1 MSSLEYQAFLE
12 TQEFRVCVGGLREEQ
27 FPFSFQAHSIF
38 TKCPIRVEWMDGESI
53 RLESFQKDRRYDLVI
68 IDCRNHHSEITSLCR
83 IRNFN
88 SDMAILG
95 LVESVRVLEQGQDAI
110 SNGTFLLVEFESLP
124 ALLPWVIG
132 QQLERKR
139 MVLEHARIHNRLKE
153 ASYKNEMAEVASTVL
168 HNVGNVLNS
177 VNVAAGVVES
187 CVNDSSIVLVNR
199 IAGLL
204 AEQEESLDE
213 FLTQDPKGRRI
224 PAAIQKLA
232 PHLVDERQ
240 TILKEIQVLMRNIDH
255 VKHIISSH
263 QTMAKSQGLVEPVS
277 LPDLLEQALELS
289 FQPGDATWV
298 TIYRQFTHT
307 PQIAVDR
314 HQVLQ
319 ILVNLLRNAKQAMQA
334 QPADDHALTL
344 RIDEP
349 CQEPVSVCLTIQDSG
364 MGIAPEHLSK
374 MFSRGF
380 TTKKDGNG
388 IGLHSSALTMKNMG
402 GDMEVWSDGLG
413 CGAVFTLRF
422 PVDRGAKPS

>member
-12 TQEFRVCVGGLREEQ
+12 TQEFRVSLIGIREDQ
-27 FPFSFQAHSIF
+27 IPFSFQTHS
-38 TKCPIRVEWMDGESI
+38 TLNTCPIRVEWMDGESL
-53 RLESFQKDRRYDLVI
+53 RPESFQNEKRYDLVV
-68 IDCRNHHSEITSLCR
+68 IDCRQPHFDSQSMERFQNG
-83 IRNFN
+83 N
-88 SDMAILG
+88 SHIVILG
-95 LVESVRVLEQGQDAI
+95 LVESVRDFEQGEDVTFT
-110 SNGTFLLVEFESLP
+110 GRFLLVEMESLP
-124 ALLPWVIG
+124 TLLPWLID

-139 MVLEHARIHNRLKE
+139 MVLEQTRLQNRLKE

-199 IAGLL
+199 IADLL
-204 AEQEESLDE
+204 AEQEQSLNQ
-213 FLTQDPKGRRI
+213 FLTEDPKGRRI
-224 PAAIQKLA
+224 PAAIRKLA
-232 PHLVDERQ
+232 PHLVEERQ

-263 QTMAKSQGLVEPVS
+263 QTMAKSQGLVEPIS
-277 LPDLLEQALELS
+277 LPDLLEQALDLS
-289 FQPGDATWV
+289 FQPRDANWV
-298 TIYRQFTHT
+298 TIHRQFSIT

-334 QPADDHALTL
+334 QPSDEHTLTI
-344 RIDEP
+344 RIDE
-349 CQEPVSVCLTIQDSG
+349 QDHEPLLVRLTIQDSG
-364 MGIAPEHLSK
+364 TGIAPEHLSK

-402 GDMEVWSDGLG
+402 GDMEVWSNGVG

-422 PVDRGAKPS
+422 PVDRGAKPT